1 MGEKDSNDYFLN
13 VLLQFDKL
21 NKSRQITEEY
31 VTNNIVYG
39 LKTLFGEV
47 GAAFP
52 FSILQLT
59 EESDKIFQKNE
70 YRIILMC
77 PYTCAVKLKASLTL
91 HGSYQGERCAYHIIK
106 SADSLLSLT

>member
-21 NKSRQITEEY
+21 NKSRQVTEEY

-39 LKTLFGEV
+39 LKTLFGED

-59 EESDKIFQKNE
+59 EESDKISQIYSKRPSRKESGNGFVE
-70 YRIILMC
+70 
-77 PYTCAVKLKASLTL
+77 TAGWFV
-91 HGSYQGERCAYHIIK
+91 
-106 SADSLLSLT
+106 